1 MFYIVFYR
9 TTFNEFSL
17 KHGKDDRFKDIT
29 KMKDR
34 ENLFSE
40 YVTELRKLEREA
52 SQKKKDFVDE
62 KVKFYFQ
69 CWVGLEPQRN

>member
-1 MFYIVFYR
+1 MLSCR
-9 TTFNEFSL
+9 TTFSEFSL
-17 KHGKDDRFKDIT
+17 KHSKDERFKDIA

-34 ENLFSE
+34 ESLFSE

-62 KVKFYFQ
+62 KVMFYFQ
-69 CWVGLEPQRN
+69 CWVGLEPQ